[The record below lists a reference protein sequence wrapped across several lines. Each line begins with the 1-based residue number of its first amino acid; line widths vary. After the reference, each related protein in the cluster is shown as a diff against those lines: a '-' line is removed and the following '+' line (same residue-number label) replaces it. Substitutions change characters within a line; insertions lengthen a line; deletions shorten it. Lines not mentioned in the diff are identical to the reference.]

1 MTFPYMSYGGFPG
14 GMPPFP
20 GYGMTAMPPWW
31 PQPSGAPGQWP
42 AGPVIPT
49 PTPST
54 TLVPASQTAAN
65 PPSSP
70 PPQADFSLADF
81 CATYGLNN
89 TIQQGLEEL
98 GFEIGDDL
106 TCLTTDQWRDVG
118 IGLLARKRV
127 LAAYRKYKKDQVDGN
142 I

>member
-1 MTFPYMSYGGFPG
+1 
-14 GMPPFP
+14 
-20 GYGMTAMPPWW
+20 MPPWW
-31 PQPSGAPGQWP
+31 PQPSGTPGQWP

-65 PPSSP
+65 PLSSP

-89 TIQQGLEEL
+89 QIQQGLEQL

-106 TCLTTDQWRDVG
+106 SDLTTEQWKENG
-118 IGLLARKRV
+118 IGPLAQKRV
-127 LAAYRKYKKDQVDGN
+127 IKAYRQYKKDLADGSA
-142 I
+142 